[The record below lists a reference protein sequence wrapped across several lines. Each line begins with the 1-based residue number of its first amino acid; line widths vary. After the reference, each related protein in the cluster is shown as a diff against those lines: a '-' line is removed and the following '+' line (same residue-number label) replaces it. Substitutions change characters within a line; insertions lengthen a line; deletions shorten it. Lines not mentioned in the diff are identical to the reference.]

1 MKSDFIVPETT
12 IRDQARASDPKNSAW
27 VSANAGSGKTHVLSQ
42 RVIRLL
48 LDGTDPSRILCL
60 TYTRAA
66 AANMS
71 NRVFET
77 LSSWTALDDAT
88 LAAKIG
94 DLDRRP
100 PTRERLVRARRL
112 FAEALETPGGLK
124 IQTIHAFCEAI
135 LHQFPL
141 EANVAGHFELLDN
154 QMEAA
159 LIAEARRSMIA
170 GASGGNEPD
179 LAEAFA
185 DILDIGGEAGL
196 EALLSAIV
204 RRRDDLRSFI
214 AQVGPAPEN
223 HAPLFAAF
231 GFDGRETADDILATI
246 WPDGHFGRPL
256 AERFGDQAL
265 AAGKAKAQQFADD
278 LLAACDAGDA
288 ETCLRALRKTF
299 LTKKGPVYEPRA
311 TKQILAKGVAEHFV
325 GFDEE
330 FARMAASVQ
339 EALDRAALLAMLKA
353 SRSALIVADW
363 LIARYERLK
372 SARGFLDFN
381 DLIRRTASLL
391 ARQDAGAWVHYKL
404 DKGIDHILLDEA
416 QDTSPDQ
423 WRVVKRLADEFFAGQ
438 GARDIER
445 TVFAVGDEKQSIYS
459 FQGAEPEAFA
469 VSGHEFARHVEAA
482 ERSFERVRLS
492 HSFRSTQD
500 VLSAVDL
507 VFARPETRKGLTR
520 DIEDIEH
527 SAIRTDAPGQVEV
540 WPSLAPQDVEAPDD
554 WTQAID
560 HTSAPAARLAEL
572 IARTVAGWLARGEAI
587 PGRNRRMTAGD
598 VMVLVRKRGNFVH
611 ALSRELKNRHVPVA
625 GADRLVLADHI
636 AVQDLM
642 AIGRF
647 ALQPE
652 DDLSLA
658 ALLKSPIFGISE
670 EKLMALAHPRKGSLY
685 AAVRA
690 EAEADVELRLVRDQL
705 QVWRDEVGFM
715 PAFEFYGR
723 VLGRDAAR
731 ARIVA
736 RLGPEAGDVVDEFLS
751 FCLAAERSGAA
762 GLEAVL
768 ALLDGGGPEIKRE
781 MDQARGEVR
790 IMTAHASKGLEAPV
804 VFLVDSGSVPF
815 SDSHLPI
822 LMPFDPPRGS
832 WQGQGFLWR
841 VGGETGN
848 GFSRQIA
855 AVAREKA
862 EEEYRRLL
870 YVGMTRAEDRLIV
883 CGYEGKRAPAD
894 LTWHGMVSSALAG
907 SPHSRP
913 EPHPVSGEEII
924 VYRQTPRRPLVVEA
938 AEAANEQVTP
948 VLPAALHGK
957 LPPASILPR
966 PLAPSGVGAVIE
978 PAGETVATRESPI
991 FQAGTEPSRA
1001 LERGSAIHRLLQS
1014 LPDVPEDERAPSAR
1028 RYLERLGQ
1036 GWSEAEREQMW
1047 SGIAAILS
1055 DPAFAGVFAPGSRAE
1070 VSIMGRVTVGGA
1082 ERAVSGKIDRLVVIG
1097 DEVLIVDYKTNRPA
1111 PRTLAEVPPGYLA
1124 QLALYRAL
1132 LRPLYPQHAVRA
1144 ALLFTEAPVLID
1156 VPEAVMDASL
1166 AGISADTRSG

>member
-1 MKSDFIVPETT
+1 MKAPFIVPETT
-12 IRDQARASDPKNSAW
+12 ISDQARASDPRNSAW

-48 LDGTDPSRILCL
+48 LEGTDPSRILCL

-71 NRVFET
+71 NRVFEI
-77 LSSWTALDDAT
+77 LSSWTALDDAA
-88 LAAKIG
+88 LAARIRE
-94 DLDRRP
+94 LDRRE
-100 PTRERLVRARRL
+100 PTRERLIRARRL

-159 LIAEARRSMIA
+159 LVAEARRSMIA
-170 GASGGNEPD
+170 GASGGNEPE

-196 EALLSAIV
+196 EGLLGAIV
-204 RRRDDLRSFI
+204 RRREDLRSFI
-214 AQVGPAPEN
+214 DQVGPAPEN

-231 GFDGRETADDILATI
+231 GFKGGETADDILAAV
-246 WPDGHFGRPL
+246 WPDGYFDRPMATL
-256 AERFGDQAL
+256 FFERAL
-265 AAGKAKAQQFADD
+265 AAGKVRAQQFAED
-278 LLAACDAGDA
+278 LLAACNADDA
-288 ETCLRALRKTF
+288 EACLQALRKTF
-299 LTKKGPVYEPRA
+299 LTKKGPLYEPRS
-311 TKQILAKGVAEHFV
+311 TKQILARGVGEHFD
-325 GFDEE
+325 GFGDE
-330 FARMAASVQ
+330 FARIAAAVQ
-339 EALDRAALLAMLKA
+339 AALDRAALLSMLKA

-416 QDTSPDQ
+416 QDTSPEQ

-469 VSGHEFARHVEAA
+469 VAGHEFARHVEAA

-507 VFARPETRKGLTR
+507 VFARPDTRKGLTR
-520 DIEDIEH
+520 DIEDIRH

-560 HTSAPAARLAEL
+560 HTSAPAAKLAEL
-572 IARTVAGWLARGEAI
+572 IARTVAGWLAKGEPI

-647 ALQPE
+647 ALQPD

-658 ALLKSPIFGISE
+658 ALLKSPIFGVCE
-670 EKLMALAHPRKGSLY
+670 EKLMAIAHHRRGSLH
-685 AAVRA
+685 AAIRTA
-690 EAEADVELRLVRDQL
+690 CETDAELRLVCDQL
-705 QVWRDEVGFM
+705 QIWRDEVGFM
-715 PAFEFYGR
+715 PAFEFYAR
-723 VLGRDAAR
+723 VLGRDAGR

-768 ALLDGGGPEIKRE
+768 ALLDDGGPEIKRE
-781 MDQARGEVR
+781 MDQSRGEVR

-804 VFLVDSGSVPF
+804 VFLVDSGSAPF
-815 SDSHLPI
+815 SDNHLPT
-822 LMPFDPPRGS
+822 LMPFDPPPGLWRGP
-832 WQGQGFLWR
+832 GFLWR
-841 VGGETGN
+841 TGGEAN
-848 GFSRQIA
+848 NAFARQ
-855 AVAREKA
+855 VATMVREKA

-883 CGYEGKRAPAD
+883 CGFQSKRAPAD
-894 LTWHGMVSSALAG
+894 LTWHRMVSEALGASA
-907 SPHSRP
+907 HSRT
-913 EPHPVSGEEII
+913 EPHPVADEEII
-924 VYRQTPRRPLVVEA
+924 VYRETPRRPIALETDGKENLIGIPA
-938 AEAANEQVTP
+938 
-948 VLPAALHGK
+948 LPAALRAA
-957 LPPASILPR
+957 LPPMPILPR

-978 PAGETVATRESPI
+978 ASGEPTATQGSPI
-991 FQAGTEPSRA
+991 FMAEAEPSRA
-1001 LERGSAIHRLLQS
+1001 LERGSATHRLLQS
-1014 LPDVPEDERAPSAR
+1014 LPDVPEAERPSSAR
-1028 RYLERLGQ
+1028 RYLDRLGD
-1036 GWSEAEREQMW
+1036 GWRADERELMW
-1047 SGIAAILS
+1047 RRIEAILD
-1055 DPAFAGVFAPGSRAE
+1055 DPAFAGVFASGSRAE
-1070 VSIMGRVTVGGA
+1070 VSIMGRVRVGGA
-1082 ERAVSGKIDRLVVIG
+1082 ERAVSGKIDRLVVT
-1097 DEVLIVDYKTNRPA
+1097 DAEVLIVDYKTNRPP
-1111 PRTLAEVPPGYLA
+1111 PRRLADVPSGHVA

-1132 LRPLYPQHAVRA
+1132 LRPLYPDHAIRA
-1144 ALLFTEAPVLID
+1144 ALLFTEAPILID
-1156 VPEAVMDASL
+1156 VPEDAMNTILESL
-1166 AGISADTRSG
+1166 AGEAT